1 MNPALP
7 RPAVAPASG
16 SSDWPA
22 DRIAEARAVVADV
35 AHHFDHLIRLA
46 CKVLIQH
53 GEGDEVREDARRLLL
68 ILDAR
73 RPLHARRSDDDDAA
87 VRR

>member
-35 AHHFDHLIRLA
+35 AHHSDHLTRFA

-53 GEGDEVREDARRLLL
+53 GEGDEEREDARRLLL

-73 RPLHARRSDDDDAA
+73 RPLHARRSNDDDAA